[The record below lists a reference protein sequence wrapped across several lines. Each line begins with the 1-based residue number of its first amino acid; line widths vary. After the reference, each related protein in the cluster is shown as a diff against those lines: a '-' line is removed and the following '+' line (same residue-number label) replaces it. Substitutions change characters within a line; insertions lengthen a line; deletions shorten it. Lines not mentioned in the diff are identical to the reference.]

1 MSTIKEQA
9 TLKKIHVLTESVLF
23 SLDLTL
29 YPNQLFGTID
39 DDVSSDIL
47 IENNIV
53 DVSNTNSIVKSNVL
67 SVSNTYLI
75 RNNTLE
81 VI

>member
-1 MSTIKEQA
+1 MSTIKEQS

-39 DDVSSDIL
+39 DGVSSDIS

-67 SVSNTYLI
+67 SVSNKYLI
-75 RNNTLE
+75 RKNTLE